1 MDKWTQDHVK
11 CWMPAR
17 YPSPSSYSTFRV
29 SNSLNGTSRLW
40 MTTGCD
46 RVTHDANKQCSIKAS
61 LPLNYSGCRDRIKM
75 EHSLSL
81 FRPILLLLVRTP
93 PLGSALLMMTV
104 MSTVTTW
111 QVMAFMRQ
119 ANAKFLSSCVTT
131 DTTDPQLQVLK
142 PYPEINHL
150 AMI

>member
-1 MDKWTQDHVK
+1 
-11 CWMPAR
+11 
-17 YPSPSSYSTFRV
+17 
-29 SNSLNGTSRLW
+29 
-40 MTTGCD
+40 
-46 RVTHDANKQCSIKAS
+46 
-61 LPLNYSGCRDRIKM
+61 
-75 EHSLSL
+75 
-81 FRPILLLLVRTP
+81 
-93 PLGSALLMMTV
+93 LMMTV